1 MDKQIR
7 QIFSVFC
14 LVMLG
19 LMIWRVVGGVWTPV
33 NWGMFAIALFCCT
46 AVFANFVYI
55 FNYSYALCVALNS
68 AFIWVMLPGVTAALM
83 AGVGIAYG
91 LRLFVFTWQR
101 MHSASYA
108 SRVIHIKERSDATP
122 LFVKI
127 LPWIQCA
134 FLHTFHLMAV
144 YFVAAR
150 GALTFG
156 VALGIVVM
164 LAGTVIESVSDA
176 QKQAGKARD
185 TKGLVTHGLFAR
197 WRHPNYAGEILFH
210 VGLIIA
216 GMSAVDGLQQLVVVS
231 VAPLY
236 IIILMISE
244 AERVDRLHVEKYAE
258 QSGYAEYRR
267 RSGSLIPGI

>member
-1 MDKQIR
+1 MDNLIR
-7 QIFSVFC
+7 QIFSVFF

-19 LMIWRVVGGVWTPV
+19 LMIWRVMGGVWTPI
-33 NWGMFAIALFCCT
+33 NWGMFVIALLCCT
-46 AVFANFVYI
+46 LVFANFVYI

-68 AFIWVMLPGVTAALM
+68 VFIWFMLPGVAAALM

-108 SRVIHIKERSDATP
+108 PRVAHINERSDATP
-122 LFVKI
+122 LFVKV
-127 LPWIQCA
+127 LLWIQCT
-134 FLHTFHLMAV
+134 FLHTFHLMAL
-144 YFVAAR
+144 YFVASR
-150 GALTFG
+150 GELTFG
-156 VALGIVVM
+156 VALGIAVM
-164 LAGTVIESVSDA
+164 LAGTIIESVADA

-185 TKGLVTHGLFAR
+185 PKGLVTQGLFAR
-197 WRHPNYAGEILFH
+197 WRHPNYAGEILLH

-216 GMSAVDGLQQLVVVS
+216 GIAAVDSWPQMMVVC

-244 AERVDRLHVEKYAE
+244 AQRVDRVHVEKYGE
-258 QSGYAEYRR
+258 QPGYAEYRR